1 MAIAARIARANPTGL
16 DRLEVDAIALPFFA
30 VRAQPRG
37 VAGAADWR
45 LCGRLARMLRDGVF
59 KGELGEHTLMPSM
72 GRFGATRMF
81 LLGLGDPTDVTG
93 PTVVGRLTNL
103 ATVLFQAG
111 AKELAVAPPT
121 PATAGDVTAATWWI
135 EAIGMSGH
143 AFERVL
149 LLDSD
154 GALEAGRNE
163 LSSAAKK
170 AGLTLAE
177 S

>member
-16 DRLEVDAIALPFFA
+16 DRLSVDAIALPFFQ

-59 KGELGEHTLMPSM
+59 LGALGEHTLMPSM
-72 GRFGATRMF
+72 GRFGAARLF

-93 PTVVGRLTNL
+93 PTIVGRLTNI
-103 ATVLFQAG
+103 TSVLFEAG

-121 PATAGDVTAATWWI
+121 PATSGDVTAATWWI
-135 EAIGMSGH
+135 EAIGKSGH
-143 AFERVL
+143 KFERVL

-154 GALEAGRNE
+154 GALEAGRAE
-163 LSSAAKK
+163 LTAAAKK
-170 AGLTLAE
+170 AGLQLSE